1 MSITNP
7 YKILG
12 VPVGS
17 SIEEV
22 KKVYKSIALKSH
34 PDKLNNISDVNER
47 NIKIKEFVDA
57 TNAYNKILK
66 GDVEDYSFIDEDFDF
81 ENYNFTFD
89 DWEQTINSI
98 RQSDL
103 FKDVVSMIMKFKS
116 KIKKHNINV
125 DIKYSDYFSNNKK
138 KLRLFLKGIDEPVY
152 INLDCK
158 KYPSCIINYF
168 DDNDNEHEINIKME
182 LINDPKI
189 NNGYYHEINDNSI
202 NLYYDIPITTVE
214 YLIGNVKE
222 IIFINKEKLQINIE
236 PFSKELEIKGY
247 GINNA
252 DLIIKLIYNPIEKE
266 NWYKLTDADRNEM
279 VRILKNIK
287 NDIKI

>member
-12 VPVGS
+12 IPVGT

-34 PDKLNNISDVNER
+34 PDKLNNISDINER

-66 GDVEDYSFIDEDFDF
+66 GDIDDYNFIDEEFDF
-81 ENYNFTFD
+81 ENYKFTFE
-89 DWEQTINSI
+89 DWEETINSI

-116 KIKKHNINV
+116 KVKKHNINV

-138 KLRLFLKGIDEPVY
+138 KLRLFLKGIEEPVY

-168 DDNDNEHEINIKME
+168 DDNDNEHEINIKMD
-182 LINDPKI
+182 LINDVKI
-189 NNGYYHEINDNSI
+189 NNGFYHYEDDELLNI
-202 NLYYDIPITTVE
+202 YYDIQISTVD
-214 YLIGNVKE
+214 YLIGDIRE
-222 IIFINKEKLQINIE
+222 IIFINKEKLEIKIE
-236 PFSKELEIKGY
+236 PFAKELEIKGY
-247 GINNA
+247 GINNGN
-252 DLIIKLIYNPIEKE
+252 LIIKFVYNPINKE
-266 NWYKLTDADRNEM
+266 NWCKLTDADRNEM
-279 VRILKNIK
+279 VRILMKIK

>member
-89 DWEQTINSI
+89 DWEETINSI

-103 FKDVVSMIMKFKS
+103 FKDIVSMIMKFKS

>member
-12 VPVGS
+12 LATGT

-34 PDKLNNISDVNER
+34 PDKLNNISDINER

-66 GDVEDYSFIDEDFDF
+66 GDIDDYSFNDDEFDF
-81 ENYNFTFD
+81 ENYKFTFE
-89 DWEQTINSI
+89 DWEETINSI

-138 KLRLFLKGIDEPVY
+138 KLRLFLKGVEEPVY

-168 DDNDNEHEINIKME
+168 DDNDNEHEINIKMD
-182 LINDPKI
+182 LINDINI
-189 NNGYYHEINDNSI
+189 NNGFYHSENNELL
-202 NLYYDIPITTVE
+202 NLYYDISITTVE
-214 YLIGNVKE
+214 YLIGDIRE
-222 IIFINKEKLQINIE
+222 IIFINKEKLKINIE
-236 PFSKELEIKGY
+236 PFSKEIIIKGY

-266 NWYKLTDADRNEM
+266 NWYKLIDAERNEM
-279 VRILKNIK
+279 VRILMKIK

>member
-12 VPVGS
+12 IPVGT

-66 GDVEDYSFIDEDFDF
+66 GDIDDYSFIDEEFDF
-81 ENYNFTFD
+81 ENYKFTFE
-89 DWEQTINSI
+89 DWEETINSI

-116 KIKKHNINV
+116 KVKKHNINV

-138 KLRLFLKGIDEPVY
+138 KLRLFLKGVEEPVY

-168 DDNDNEHEINIKME
+168 DDNDNEHEINIKMD
-182 LINDPKI
+182 LINDLKI
-189 NNGYYHEINDNSI
+189 NNGFYHYEDDELL
-202 NLYYDIPITTVE
+202 NLYYDIQISTVD
-214 YLIGNVKE
+214 YLIGDIRE
-222 IIFINKEKLQINIE
+222 IIFINKEKLEIKIE
-236 PFSKELEIKGY
+236 PFAKELEIKGY
-247 GINNA
+247 GINNGN
-252 DLIIKLIYNPIEKE
+252 LIIKFVYNPINKE

-279 VRILKNIK
+279 VRILMKIK

>member
-103 FKDVVSMIMKFKS
+103 FKDIVSMIMKFKS

>member
-12 VPVGS
+12 IPVGS

-34 PDKLNNISDVNER
+34 PDKLNNINDINER

-81 ENYNFTFD
+81 EDYNFTFE
-89 DWEQTINSI
+89 DWQQTINSI

-125 DIKYSDYFSNNKK
+125 DIKYTDYFSNNKK
-138 KLRLFLKGIDEPVY
+138 KLRLFLKGVEEPVY

-158 KYPSCIINYF
+158 KYPLCIINYF
-168 DDNDNEHEINIKME
+168 DNDDNEHEITIKMD

-189 NNGYYHEINDNSI
+189 NNGFYHNEEDELL
-202 NLYYDIPITTVE
+202 NLYYDISITTVE
-214 YLIGNVKE
+214 YLIGDIKE
-222 IIFINKEKLQINIE
+222 IIFINKEKLEIKIE
-236 PFSKELEIKGY
+236 PFAKELKIKGY

-252 DLIIKLIYNPIEKE
+252 DLIIKFIYNPIEKE

>member
-12 VPVGS
+12 IPVGT

-34 PDKLNNISDVNER
+34 PDKLNNISDINER

-66 GDVEDYSFIDEDFDF
+66 GDIDDYNFIDEEFDF
-81 ENYNFTFD
+81 ENYKFTFE
-89 DWEQTINSI
+89 DWEETINSI

-103 FKDVVSMIMKFKS
+103 FKDVISMIMKFKS
-116 KIKKHNINV
+116 KVKKHNINV

-138 KLRLFLKGIDEPVY
+138 KLRLFLKGIEEPVY

-168 DDNDNEHEINIKME
+168 DDNDNEHEINIKMD
-182 LINDPKI
+182 LINDVKI
-189 NNGYYHEINDNSI
+189 NNGFYHYEDDELLNI
-202 NLYYDIPITTVE
+202 YYDIQISTVD
-214 YLIGNVKE
+214 YLIGDIRE
-222 IIFINKEKLQINIE
+222 IIFINKEKLEIKIE
-236 PFSKELEIKGY
+236 PFAKELEIKGY
-247 GINNA
+247 GINNGN
-252 DLIIKLIYNPIEKE
+252 LIIKFVYNPINKE

-279 VRILKNIK
+279 VRILIKIK

>member
-89 DWEQTINSI
+89 DWEETINSI

>member
-12 VPVGS
+12 IPVGT

-34 PDKLNNISDVNER
+34 PDKLNNISDINER

-66 GDVEDYSFIDEDFDF
+66 GDIDDYNFIDEEFDF
-81 ENYNFTFD
+81 ENYKFTFE
-89 DWEQTINSI
+89 DWEETINSI

-116 KIKKHNINV
+116 KVKKHNINV

-138 KLRLFLKGIDEPVY
+138 KLRLFLKGIEEPVY

-168 DDNDNEHEINIKME
+168 DDNDNEHEINIKMD
-182 LINDPKI
+182 LINDVKI
-189 NNGYYHEINDNSI
+189 NNGFYHYEDDELLNI
-202 NLYYDIPITTVE
+202 YYDIQISTVD
-214 YLIGNVKE
+214 YLIGDIRE
-222 IIFINKEKLQINIE
+222 IIFINKEKLEIKIE
-236 PFSKELEIKGY
+236 PFAKELEIKGY
-247 GINNA
+247 GINNGN
-252 DLIIKLIYNPIEKE
+252 LIIKFVYNPINKE

-279 VRILKNIK
+279 VRILMKIK

>member
-12 VPVGS
+12 IPVGT

-34 PDKLNNISDVNER
+34 PDKLNNISDINER

-66 GDVEDYSFIDEDFDF
+66 GDIDDYNFIDEEFDF
-81 ENYNFTFD
+81 ENYKFTFE
-89 DWEQTINSI
+89 DWEETINSI

-116 KIKKHNINV
+116 KVKKHNINV

-138 KLRLFLKGIDEPVY
+138 KLRLFLKGIEEPVY

-168 DDNDNEHEINIKME
+168 DDNDNEHEINIKMD
-182 LINDPKI
+182 LINDVKI
-189 NNGYYHEINDNSI
+189 NNGFYHYEDDELLNI
-202 NLYYDIPITTVE
+202 YYDIQISTVD
-214 YLIGNVKE
+214 YLIGDIKE
-222 IIFINKEKLQINIE
+222 IIFINKEKLEIKIE
-236 PFSKELEIKGY
+236 PFAKELEIKGY
-247 GINNA
+247 GINNGN
-252 DLIIKLIYNPIEKE
+252 LIIKFVYNPINKE

-279 VRILKNIK
+279 VRILMKIK

>member
-12 VPVGS
+12 IPVGT

-34 PDKLNNISDVNER
+34 PDKLNNISDINER

-66 GDVEDYSFIDEDFDF
+66 GDIDDYSFIDEEFDF
-81 ENYNFTFD
+81 ENYKFTFE
-89 DWEQTINSI
+89 DWEETINSI

-116 KIKKHNINV
+116 KVKKHNINV

-138 KLRLFLKGIDEPVY
+138 KLRLFLKGVEEPVY

-168 DDNDNEHEINIKME
+168 DDNDNEHEINIKMD
-182 LINDPKI
+182 LINDTKI
-189 NNGYYHEINDNSI
+189 NNGFYHFEDDELL

-214 YLIGNVKE
+214 YLIGDVRE
-222 IIFINKEKLQINIE
+222 IIFINKEKLEIKIE
-236 PFSKELEIKGY
+236 PFAKELEIKGY
-247 GINNA
+247 GINNGN
-252 DLIIKLIYNPIEKE
+252 LIIKFVYNPINKE

-279 VRILKNIK
+279 VRILMKIK